1 MPKRTLK
8 PEEIEDILSVIK
20 LPGSIPDDTAQYVID
35 NTKADLRAQL
45 VTQKIYPHLIAKL
58 KAQIEHEYF
67 TSLIQPGESVGIV
80 CAQSIGERQTQTT
93 LNTFHSCGISD
104 KTMTVGV
111 PRFQELLN
119 ATKEPKMVNCKVYLN
134 CHNSSI
140 QDLREH
146 VANRIVGLTLAEI
159 TKSALVETSKSRERW
174 YAAQEIL
181 SGRTL
186 VYQDCISFELDMH
199 RMYDFRISIE
209 MVAHMIEDQFVDIH
223 CMCSPSQIG
232 RLDVF
237 VKTDEIELPDNR
249 DSFHGTI
256 DASLIYL
263 EEVVKPV
270 LDKITICGIQGIN
283 NIFYTQENEEWL
295 IETDGSNFTLLLG
308 VPEVDSVRTVS
319 NNVWDIY
326 NVLGI
331 EAARAFLIEEF
342 NSIMDGINSCHA
354 KLLVEKMTFLGTI
367 SSISRYTLRREEA
380 GPCSRASFEETM
392 DNFLKAAA
400 FGEKEHT
407 RGVSA
412 SIICGKRSNIGT
424 GAMELLVDVGMLA
437 NAPATIK
444 DEVIEKPVRER
455 LATIKQV
462 GTLREQKPPETDNS
476 DDDSDFGE
484 LPDGYFS
491 DS

>member
-1 MPKRTLK
+1 MPKRLLK
-8 PEEIEDILSVIK
+8 PTEIEDILSTIK
-20 LPGSIPDDTAQYVID
+20 LPGSIPNDSADYVMES
-35 NTKADLRAQL
+35 TKNDLRDQL
-45 VTQKIYPHLIAKL
+45 RSQKIYPHLIPIL
-58 KAQIEHEYF
+58 KEQIEKEYF
-67 TSLIQPGESVGIV
+67 TSLIQPGESVGILS
-80 CAQSIGERQTQTT
+80 AQSIGERQTQTT
-93 LNTFHSCGISD
+93 LNTFHTCGISD

-119 ATKEPKMVNCKVYLN
+119 ATKDPKMVNCKVYLN
-134 CHNSSI
+134 CHNLSI
-140 QDLREH
+140 QDIREN
-146 VANRIVGLTLAEI
+146 VSNRIVGLTLSEI

-174 YAAQEIL
+174 YAAQEIIYDRPL
-181 SGRTL
+181 E
-186 VYQDCISFELDMH
+186 YQDCISFQLDMH

-209 MVAHMIEDQFVDIH
+209 MVARMIEDQFVDIH

-249 DSFHGTI
+249 DNFNGTI

-283 NIFYTQENEEWL
+283 NIFYTRENDEWI

-308 VPEVDSVRTVS
+308 VPEVDSIRTVS

-331 EAARAFLIEEF
+331 EAARSFLIEEF
-342 NSIMDGINSCHA
+342 NTIMDGINACHA
-354 KLLVEKMTFLGTI
+354 KLLVEKMTILGTI

-412 SIICGKRSNIGT
+412 SIICGKRSNVGT

-437 NAPATIK
+437 NAPSTIK
-444 DEVIEKPVRER
+444 DDVIEKPTRER

-462 GTLREQKPPETDNS
+462 GTLRKQKPPESDNS
-476 DDDSDFGE
+476 DDDSDFGD

>member
-1 MPKRTLK
+1 MPKRKLK
-8 PEEIEDILSVIK
+8 ATEIEEILSGIQ
-20 LPGSIPDDTAQYVID
+20 LPGSIPKDAARHVVEA
-35 NTKADLRAQL
+35 TKSDLRKQL
-45 VTQKIYPHLIAKL
+45 AEQKIYPHLIPTL
-58 KAQIEHEYF
+58 KAQIEHEYY

-119 ATKEPKMVNCKVYLN
+119 ATKDPKMVNCKVYLN
-134 CHNSSI
+134 RHNSSI

-159 TKSALVETSKSRERW
+159 TKSAIVETAKPREPW
-174 YAAQEIL
+174 YAAQEIIGDRPL
-181 SGRTL
+181 T
-186 VYQDCISFELDMH
+186 YQDCISFQLDMH

-209 MVAHMIEDQFVDIH
+209 MAARMIEDQFVDVH
-223 CMCSPSQIG
+223 CMCSPSQFG

-237 VKTDEIELPDNR
+237 VKTDDIELPDNR
-249 DSFHGTI
+249 NTFHGTM
-256 DASLIYL
+256 DAALIYL

-283 NIFYTQENEEWL
+283 NIFYTREDDEWL

-412 SIICGKRSNIGT
+412 SIICGKRSNVGT

-437 NAPATIK
+437 NAAPTIK
-444 DEVIEKPVRER
+444 DDVIEKPARER

-462 GTLREQKPPETDNS
+462 GTLREQKPPESDNS
-476 DDDSDFGE
+476 DDDSDVGE